1 MCVCLWG
8 EVGGSWLMSAT
19 LPLQIPASEIKQTF
33 FPFKK
38 NKNKNCSGLSF
49 PSPGDLPDP
58 GTEPSSLASTALA
71 SSFFATV
78 PPVISYETKKAGK
91 V

>member
-1 MCVCLWG
+1 M
-8 EVGGSWLMSAT
+8 GGAEGGQLDFGQMSAT
-19 LPLQIPASEIKQTF
+19 LPLQIPACEIKQTF

-38 NKNKNCSGLSF
+38 KKQKQNCSGLPF

-58 GTEPSSLASTALA
+58 GTEPSSLASPALA
-71 SSFFATV
+71 GSFFATM